1 MFSDDEPQQKG
12 GEQMLVHKIKIQVSR
27 KRLNNKSS
35 EKPKIVW
42 ASKPTAD
49 DSNFYQKA
57 VESIY
62 DSIDVLRL
70 AFVMLTIKWLKLQSK
85 NKKIYKEQLKC

>member
-35 EKPKIVW
+35 EKPKVVW

-57 VESIY
+57 VEALY
-62 DSIDVLRL
+62 DTIDELRTVLVIL
-70 AFVMLTIKWLKLQSK
+70 SK
-85 NKKIYKEQLKC
+85 IIFLNNFKEVLLC